1 MSDRWRLLKLDVFDA
16 YTNMAIDESI
26 MRARKEGL
34 VPNTLR
40 LYRWNPSA
48 VSIGYFQS
56 MTLEV
61 DLDAAKRLG
70 IDVIRRITGGG
81 AVYHDYNG
89 EITYSLIV
97 PVGEANIPIRV
108 IDSYKKIC
116 NGLVLGLK
124 KLGIQAE
131 FKPINDIIVNG
142 MKISGSAQTRK
153 YNVILQHG
161 TLLVDVD
168 VDKMFTVL
176 KVPNEKIRDKIISSV
191 KERVTSIRHVT
202 QESYDFDYIAQK
214 LVDGFSEALNVDFEV
229 GELTE
234 FEKSLVPTLR
244 KRYMSKEWLF
254 LR

>member
-1 MSDRWRLLKLDVFDA
+1 MNDIWRLLKLNVFDA
-16 YTNMAIDESI
+16 YTNMAIDEGI
-26 MRARKEGL
+26 MRARKEGII
-34 VPNTLR
+34 PNTLR

-56 MTLEV
+56 MVLEV
-61 DLDAAKRLG
+61 DLDAAKKLG

-97 PVGEANIPIRV
+97 PVGESNIPIRV

-116 NGLVLGLK
+116 NGLILGLK
-124 KLGIQAE
+124 RLGIIAE

-142 MKISGSAQTRK
+142 KKISGSAQTRK
-153 YNVILQHG
+153 NNIILQHG

-191 KERVTSIRHVT
+191 KERVTSIYHVT
-202 QESYDFDYIAQK
+202 QKRFDFDYIAQR
-214 LVDGFSEALNVDFEV
+214 LVEGFSEALNVDFEE
-229 GELTE
+229 GELTNY
-234 FEKSLVPTLR
+234 EKSLIPTLR
-244 KRYMSKEWLF
+244 KRYMSKDWLF